1 MEMSI
6 MNKSKV
12 SHWGAWLLVTLS
24 AAGCAHNPYADVSQ
38 SGQSVRQAVKAQ
50 TLNPDAGQ
58 KNLPPPDTDGV
69 AMKSAVDLY
78 QSAFGKPPAPVN
90 VLSIGLG
97 GASGSSGR

>member
-1 MEMSI
+1 MSI
-6 MNKSKV
+6 MNTSKA
-12 SHWGAWLLVTLS
+12 SHWGTGLLVTLS
-24 AAGCAHNPYADVSQ
+24 AAGCAHNPYADAPHW
-38 SGQSVRQAVKAQ
+38 GQTVRQAVKAQ

-78 QSAFGKPPAPVN
+78 QNSFGKPPAPVN

-97 GASGSSGR
+97 GSSGSTGR

>member
-1 MEMSI
+1 MSI
-6 MNKSKV
+6 MTTSKV
-12 SHWGAWLLVTLS
+12 SHWGTWLLVTLS
-24 AAGCAHNPYADVSQ
+24 ATGCANNPYVDTPQ

-78 QSAFGKPPAPVN
+78 QSSFGKPPVPAN

-97 GASGSSGR
+97 ASGSTGR